1 MKCLPSNVEKEVS
14 NIAVIIFLSYWLSRW
29 FWWFN

>member
-1 MKCLPSNVEKEVS
+1 LPSNVEKEVS
-14 NIAVIIFLSYWLSRW
+14 NIAVIIFLSYWRSRW